1 MKRYEYKMIMRDN
14 ETVWKEVGI
23 QNSGWLSKDVE
34 EPRSMEFCN
43 VLGKEGY
50 EMFQVVQYGT
60 NSGYYFGKE
69 IN

>member
-60 NSGYYFGKE
+60 NSGYYFRKE